1 MSQISELLE
10 TSKAIFSPAVVGQS
24 LNVWVLRGSADLD
37 KLAAIAF
44 ADVANDITNPSA
56 PQRLADNTHAKEALN
71 YALGMGDDVI
81 ESAVRFF
88 PEVILNVRDT
98 SVLRVLTDTGEEV
111 DFNSIDGLSGD
122 IKIVSLELD
131 LEKIDRSRT
140 EPQISTVDG
149 NHRLIRAFE
158 MKVENP
164 ELEFPMVSYAILVGL
179 SKNQETILFRDVNG
193 EHRGMN
199 TSHLAAISYAV
210 EPLHVLLKH
219 TAGQANWLAH
229 KLCEVGQPF
238 HLMVS
243 SFSDKT
249 VYKNQNIPV
258 PPITLQGLKTAVQ
271 RTISKSEQLK
281 QSLDP
286 TNTSIADL
294 PQLAEAAAVGLSL
307 YWSAVKSN
315 FPEAWQDKKN
325 FILLQ
330 SIGLNAFSM
339 LGAEVIDR
347 AVTQGKMA
355 QDDFNLVLKHI
366 ATHVNLLKSN
376 YEGVAGAAGADKVYK
391 ELFAALSKDMD
402 KTTMLEAWG
411 TAAKSALE
419 E

>member
-1 MSQISELLE
+1 MSQVSELLGLE
-10 TSKAIFSPAVVGQS
+10 KAIFSPAVVGQS
-24 LNVWVLRGSADLD
+24 LSLWVLRGSAELD
-37 KLAAIAF
+37 KLAAVAF
-44 ADVANDITNPSA
+44 ADVANDITNPNA
-56 PQRLADNTHAKEALN
+56 PQRLADTKHAKEALN
-71 YALGMGDDVI
+71 YALGMGEDVND
-81 ESAVRFF
+81 SAVRFF

-98 SVLRVLTDTGEEV
+98 SVLRVLTATGEEV
-111 DFNSIDGLSGD
+111 EFDSIDGLTGD
-122 IKIVSLELD
+122 TKVVSLEID
-131 LEKIDRSRT
+131 LEKIDRSRL

-158 MKVENP
+158 MKTENP
-164 ELEFPMVSYAILVGL
+164 ELEFPTVSYAILVGL
-179 SKNQETILFRDVNG
+179 DKNQETILFRDVNG

-199 TSHLAAISYAV
+199 TSHLAAISYNI

-229 KLCEVGQPF
+229 KLCESGQPF

-243 SFSDKT
+243 SYSDKT
-249 VYKNQNIPV
+249 VYKSQNIPV

-271 RTISKSEQLK
+271 RTIAKSEQLK
-281 QSLDP
+281 QTLDP
-286 TNTSIADL
+286 TNASLTEL
-294 PQLAEAAAVGLSL
+294 PKLAEAAAVGLSL
-307 YWSAVKSN
+307 YWSAVRLN

-347 AVTQGKMA
+347 AVTQGKMSEE
-355 QDDFNLVLKHI
+355 DFNLVLKHI
-366 ATHVNLLKSN
+366 AAHVNLLKSN

-419 E
+419 